1 MCLEKRR
8 VSLAGRKRPVESHGR
23 KRILLFR
30 DVTRLDEWREE
41 NRGFEFVAVGGGGI
55 GLVAKRGRA
64 LCLFPCDERSKARKL
79 SRKLI

>member
-64 LCLFPCDERSKARKL
+64 LCLFSCDERSKA
-79 SRKLI
+79 SRQEN

>member
-1 MCLEKRR
+1 MCLKKRR
-8 VSLAGRKRPVESHGR
+8 VSLAERKRPVESHGR

-64 LCLFPCDERSKARKL
+64 LCLFSCDERSKA
-79 SRKLI
+79 SRQEN